1 MKTRDEHARNAFWG
15 SNPMLMAEVENL
27 RGYDMDGVRYPANG
41 MTLAECIETVEAM
54 DDETWLELAALGAFS
69 E

>member
-1 MKTRDEHARNAFWG
+1 MKTREDHARNAFWG
-15 SNPMLMAEVENL
+15 SNPMLMSEVENL
-27 RGYDMDGVRYPANG
+27 RGYEMDGVWHPANS

-54 DDETWLELAALGAFS
+54 DGEVWEELQALGIV